1 MPGPLDYEEA
11 RVERIRVC
19 EPWQSLLGPPDDPG
33 MPVSE
38 EGTSCLVY
46 GRRGY
51 GKSSLLLRLAASVR
65 GSVVWMALEPGMG
78 PGMVKAYAVRMG
90 LELRDSFR
98 IVEPGSLED
107 MCSALRARK
116 RMLVVTDS
124 VSTFDYPIQAWKAIR
139 EATPGAAFF
148 SIVQVNKQG
157 QMGGS
162 EKLAHLCD
170 TIVRV
175 NKSSLSIPQ
184 KNRFGPPCS
193 CPTRRRRRCCG
204 CGRSESDDD
213 AHARADARGPLTRE
227 AEGRI
232 RVPEPTR
239 MPATPEDASF
249 ESTRLSELGPPWVA
263 VTPANA
269 TPIAASSAALLAVL
283 VLRSG

>member
-1 MPGPLDYEEA
+1 MSRALARSYRCIVTGCGHASPRSFDVCPDCGMQNSAVASLGSRRDDPEGDPCQALSDYEEA

-19 EPWQSLLGPPDDPG
+19 EPWQSLLGPADDPG

-157 QMGGS
+157 QMVGS

-193 CPTRRRRRCCG
+193 CPN
-204 CGRSESDDD
+204 
-213 AHARADARGPLTRE
+213 PE
-227 AEGRI
+227 A
-232 RVPEPTR
+232 TK
-239 MPATPEDASF
+239 
-249 ESTRLSELGPPWVA
+249 
-263 VTPANA
+263 
-269 TPIAASSAALLAVL
+269 
-283 VLRSG
+283 VLRVRKVRE